1 MPIDN
6 FAPNESLAIIGYVN
20 FITAGNKLFITAQS
34 FILTVLGEGTVST
47 PSGTLT
53 VSGVAT
59 LQNSYWS
66 DIPLIREGF
75 VIVDNE
81 TGKKAYLSEDPI
93 NQSKSVKVLIE
104 DGFPKKTYTSGS
116 WSLYVPEYTN
126 LDHYLPRKVKN
137 STTLIPSWLNVLER
151 EVLDEIDDSV
161 KRLLSVREWDNVDIH
176 LLPRLKNT
184 LGSFIDTN
192 SFSILELRRLIQELP
207 YFYTVSSTDQ
217 TIDFLGYILNTVFK
231 YKQLWTKN
239 YIDFISK
246 DLISTNDESFYPT
259 AHISLEYDA
268 LRFTSVDVDNLKR
281 QFYIIAPTPVVI
293 EEVVGSVS
301 GEVDLSLVSYS
312 KVDTYTINKENKL
325 VEKDY
330 YPPSIEYR
338 QAYDVGYYIIP
349 GEDSIY
355 TNTLGKGSDL
365 NIIDTTNGGTSETY
379 YNPQVKYQD
388 IFG

>member
-1 MPIDN
+1 M
-6 FAPNESLAIIGYVN
+6 
-20 FITAGNKLFITAQS
+20 
-34 FILTVLGEGTVST
+34 
-47 PSGTLT
+47 
-53 VSGVAT
+53 
-59 LQNSYWS
+59 
-66 DIPLIREGF
+66 
-75 VIVDNE
+75 
-81 TGKKAYLSEDPI
+81 
-93 NQSKSVKVLIE
+93 
-104 DGFPKKTYTSGS
+104 
-116 WSLYVPEYTN
+116 
-126 LDHYLPRKVKN
+126 
-137 STTLIPSWLNVLER
+137 
-151 EVLDEIDDSV
+151 
-161 KRLLSVREWDNVDIH
+161 LSVREWDNVDIH